1 MNLRPNPGI
10 PSNSRSS
17 CRSTKARQL
26 VADKPELLSGLTRVR
41 LVGLHARHK
50 VCYASYMQ

>member
-1 MNLRPNPGI
+1 MNLRPNLGI
-10 PSNSRSS
+10 QQFPELS
-17 CRSTKARQL
+17 CRSTEARQL
-26 VADKPELLSGLTRVR
+26 VVDKAELLSGLTRVR